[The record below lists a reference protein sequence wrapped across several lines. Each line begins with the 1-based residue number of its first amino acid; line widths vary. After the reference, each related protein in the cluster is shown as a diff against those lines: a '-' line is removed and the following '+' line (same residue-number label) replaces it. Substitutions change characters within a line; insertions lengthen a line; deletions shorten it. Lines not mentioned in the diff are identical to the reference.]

1 MISSNKTSNV
11 TIDGRS
17 YDTETEPPVLLRKER
32 ETVDPKAIREVTN
45 YLNGSEEITQIYE
58 TIMKKLERDPLFEN
72 DAFYD
77 LNKEELRE
85 LCFKRVAALAKYTLE
100 TRKDNSDFRRY
111 FDVVSICDPAVVTRF
126 GVYTGLFMNSLEGSG
141 TPEQIKYWFEKGA
154 NEYKRFYGCFA
165 MTELGHG
172 SNVAGME
179 TEAIFDRETDEFII
193 NTPQL
198 AATKWWIGGA
208 AHSAT
213 HCVCFARMLIDGKD
227 YGMKSFVVPL
237 RDVESFNLLPGIA
250 VGDIGKKMGR
260 DGIDNG
266 WIQFTNVRIPRQYL
280 LMRYTKV
287 DRNGVVTEPPLNQ
300 LAYGALVSARVNIAM
315 ESFNTARRFITIA
328 IRYAAIRRQFAS
340 RPGQPENVILDYP
353 LHQRRLL
360 PRLALTYAMNA
371 VSSELRENHTR
382 INENLLNVNQND
394 KAALLQAVNDT
405 KEIFALS
412 AGVKAFTTWATADII
427 DECRQ
432 ACGGHG
438 YSGYNGF
445 GQGYAD
451 WAVQCTWDGDN
462 NILVLSMGRSLIQAA
477 VAAKKGKPVGNA
489 FEYLSRYNQ
498 LKDTKLNGR
507 SITDPKV
514 IVEAWEATAATAI
527 ANAAVFYEEELAKVG
542 KNNVA
547 EAMELV
553 SQQRYEAARIH
564 TRLYHVTAFFNRIQ
578 KSDASSEVKSILTD
592 LAVLFGLWSIEKDA
606 ALFLKSGFL
615 NPKEIDQVTKLV
627 DNYNLKI
634 RKFAIPLTDAFNLS
648 DYYINS
654 PIGNYDGDVYK
665 HYFQKVVRRNPDRD
679 AKAPY
684 FESVAKPFLNR
695 ADEPKLNLEGLE

>member
-1 MISSNKTSNV
+1 MLSGNKSSNVVINDKSFN
-11 TIDGRS
+11 
-17 YDTETEPPVLLRKER
+17 TETEPPQLLKQER
-32 ETVDPKAIREVTN
+32 ENVPFTVRDITH
-45 YLNGSEEITQIYE
+45 YLNGSVEQTEILEYAMQRV
-58 TIMKKLERDPLFEN
+58 ERDPLFNN

-77 LNKEELRE
+77 LTKDEIRE
-85 LCFKRVAALAKYTLE
+85 LCFKRVANLAKYLLDS
-100 TRKDNSDFRRY
+100 RKDGTDFRRY
-111 FDVVSICDPAVVTRF
+111 FDAVSVADPAAVTRL
-126 GVYTGLFMNSLEGSG
+126 GVYTGLFMNSIEGSG
-141 TPEQIKYWFEKGA
+141 TPEQIKFWYSLGA
-154 NEYKRFYGCFA
+154 NEYKRFYGCFG

-179 TEAIFDRETDEFII
+179 TEAVFDSETDEFII
-193 NTPQL
+193 NTPNL

-213 HCVCFARMLIDGKD
+213 HCVCFARMIIKGKD

-237 RDVESFNLLPGIA
+237 RDVDSFNLLPGIA
-250 VGDIGKKMGR
+250 IGDIGKKMGR
-260 DGIDNG
+260 DGVDNG
-266 WIQFTNVRIPRQYL
+266 WIQFTKVRIPRQFL

-287 DRNGVVTEPPLNQ
+287 DRSGNVTEPPLNQ
-300 LAYGALVSARVNIAM
+300 LAYGALVSARVNIAV

-340 RPGQPENVILDYP
+340 VPGQPETKILDYP

-371 VSSELRENHTR
+371 VSMELRDNYDR
-382 INENLLNVNQND
+382 INNSLLNVNQND
-394 KAALLQAVNDT
+394 KAALKKAVNDT

-462 NILVLSMGRSLIQAA
+462 NVLVLSMGRALIQAA
-477 VAAKKGKPVGNA
+477 CDAKRSKPVGEP
-489 FEYLSRYNQ
+489 FEYLSRHGQ
-498 LKDTKLNGR
+498 LKSSKLGSR
-507 SITDPKV
+507 KIDSPEV
-514 IVEAWEATAATAI
+514 IVEAWEAAA
-527 ANAAVFYEEELAKVG
+527 ANALISSSEIYEEELAKVKG
-542 KNNVA
+542 NVA
-547 EAMELV
+547 QAMEAA
-553 SQQRYEAARIH
+553 SQQRFESARIH
-564 TRLYHVTAFFNRIQ
+564 TRLYHVTAFFNRI
-578 KSDASSEVKSILTD
+578 KNSSSSGIKPVLTD
-592 LAVLFGLWSIEKDA
+592 LAILFGLWAIEKDA
-606 ALFLKSGFL
+606 ALFLTSGFL
-615 NPKEIDQVTKLV
+615 SAQDIKNITKLV
-627 DNYNLKI
+627 DVYNLKI
-634 RKFAIPLTDAFNLS
+634 RNYAIPLTDAFNLS

-665 HYFQKVVRRNPDRD
+665 NYFNKVVRRNPGYD

-684 FESVAKPFLNR
+684 YESVAKPFIQR
-695 ADEPKLNLEGLE
+695 SDEPKLDLSVLDE